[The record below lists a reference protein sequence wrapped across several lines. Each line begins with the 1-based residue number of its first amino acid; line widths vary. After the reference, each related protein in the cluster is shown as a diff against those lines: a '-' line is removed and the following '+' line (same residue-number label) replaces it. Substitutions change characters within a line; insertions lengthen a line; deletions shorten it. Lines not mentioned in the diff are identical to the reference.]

1 MGDRLYNSDF
11 DLHMRRN
18 ETCKT
23 LCTTTNSP
31 HQTDFLQSLIRDYAH
46 NWVVDGLPAAEMRA
60 DGAGRTLYSSGFPV
74 GGYRT
79 VFTPEAPDAAPR
91 EAFELYNHFQIVIE
105 YHPRPKEGASRIV
118 GVLVWPQSI
127 DSLKGGR
134 LSSPDCDATGTFAVA
149 AGDRVRKV
157 AYTYD
162 VYWRESATPW
172 ATRWDSY
179 LRIVEPRIHVL
190 ALINSIVIF
199 CLMVGMVLLRALYR
213 DITKYNADLDFD
225 PADQI
230 QDDSGW
236 KLLHGEVFRPPK
248 RRIWLCITVGTGAQV
263 SAMFGSSHSSASS
276 VPATAF
282 VAGYVS
288 SRLYVTMNG
297 DAIRKNM
304 IYTALVFPSV
314 LLAFLH
320 LLNFFLIGL
329 RSAGAVPFGTFA
341 AIGALWFGLH
351 APLTSVGGWIGVKR
365 GPITNPMRVNQIPRQ
380 IPTVDWWLK
389 PVPSA
394 LIAGILPFGTG
405 FIEINYLMQS
415 LFGAKAYYAFG
426 FLALTSL
433 VVALTMALTTVLFT
447 YFHLCAEDYRW
458 HWRSFVTG
466 AASSVY
472 VFAYGLL
479 ARASRLHLPGSS
491 NKILFL
497 GYLTFVA
504 GLEAIVT
511 ETVGLYLVLP
521 HSIQYLSL
529 ASPTE
534 DAVPFVDIAPL
545 FPLLTGIHSLSL
557 NSRSLIRLYRA
568 RRHADPPKNARRDLT
583 IEALEDL
590 GRRIR
595 HLSISS
601 LPQDD
606 LLIDIT
612 PRIASKSDLQHL
624 SIDGNLSLFCYG
636 ETNAAATFRKYLR
649 EFSSLTSFEAEDR
662 DWGDGELDET
672 QPFSALWCEA
682 LSLPSVRRV
691 KLATPAAPFVVMP
704 AMSATSPHA
713 ERVSITFH
721 PPDFDTS
728 NEVRYSNEVDPVEWP
743 RLRSFS
749 LEGDSCIFPTVIASL
764 APCSQLAHLHLEH
777 NDAVA
782 PLSVFPERLP
792 SNFRRVTFHDA
803 IGLYPFALPYDECRD
818 WCSKRGVAV
827 DWLSWRA
834 APRGILPFADHHV
847 QPSADSTTK
856 DTLYEVLDLVTRRLD
871 HLRSTNDEPGFEEMK
886 QALMPLRERQYI
898 ERGRTFVDLDAK
910 QW

>member
-1 MGDRLYNSDF
+1 MLRLLALSVLAVPLARAFYLPGAAPNAFVDDELVPLFVNALGSHPRWGGETSGFVPYDAYDERIPFCRPASLHPQPLSLGSAVMGDRLYNSDF

-23 LCTTTNSP
+23 LCTTTISP
-31 HQTDFLQSLIRDYAH
+31 NQTDFLQSLIRDYAH

-79 VFTPEAPDAAPR
+79 VLSPEAPEAAPR
-91 EAFELYNHFQIVIE
+91 ETFELYNHFQIVIE

-134 LSSPDCDATGTFAVA
+134 LSSPDCDATGSFAVA
-149 AGDRVRKV
+149 AGDKARKV

-172 ATRWDSY
+172 ATRWDLY

-190 ALINSIVIF
+190 ALINSIVICLF
-199 CLMVGMVLLRALYR
+199 LCLMVGMVLLRALNR
-213 DITKYNADLDFD
+213 DITKYNAVSSSAYDLDLD

-248 RRIWLCITVGTGAQV
+248 RRMWLCITVGTGAQI
-263 SAMFGSSHSSASS
+263 SAMFGVTLLFALLGFLSPSNRGALTT
-276 VPATAF
+276 VMIICWTLFGF

-297 DAIRKNM
+297 DAIRKNI

-314 LLAFLH
+314 LFAFLH

-329 RSAGAVPFGTFA
+329 RSAGAVPFGTFM

-351 APLTSVGGWIGVKR
+351 VPLTVVGGWIGVKR

-389 PVPSA
+389 PIPSA
-394 LIAGILPFGTG
+394 LIAGILPFGAG

-433 VVALTMALTTVLFT
+433 VVALTTALTTVLFT

-458 HWRSFVTG
+458 QWRSFVTG

-479 ARASRLHLPGSS
+479 AWASRLHLPGFS

-511 ETVGLYLVLP
+511 GMVG
-521 HSIQYLSL
+521 
-529 ASPTE
+529 
-534 DAVPFVDIAPL
+534 FVA
-545 FPLLTGIHSLSL
+545 T
-557 NSRSLIRLYRA
+557 RA
-568 RRHADPPKNARRDLT
+568 FLRVIYA
-583 IEALEDL
+583 
-590 GRRIR
+590 RIR
-595 HLSISS
+595 
-601 LPQDD
+601 
-606 LLIDIT
+606 ID
-612 PRIASKSDLQHL
+612 
-624 SIDGNLSLFCYG
+624 
-636 ETNAAATFRKYLR
+636 
-649 EFSSLTSFEAEDR
+649 
-662 DWGDGELDET
+662 
-672 QPFSALWCEA
+672 
-682 LSLPSVRRV
+682 
-691 KLATPAAPFVVMP
+691 
-704 AMSATSPHA
+704 
-713 ERVSITFH
+713 
-721 PPDFDTS
+721 
-728 NEVRYSNEVDPVEWP
+728 
-743 RLRSFS
+743 
-749 LEGDSCIFPTVIASL
+749 
-764 APCSQLAHLHLEH
+764 
-777 NDAVA
+777 
-782 PLSVFPERLP
+782 
-792 SNFRRVTFHDA
+792 
-803 IGLYPFALPYDECRD
+803 
-818 WCSKRGVAV
+818 
-827 DWLSWRA
+827 
-834 APRGILPFADHHV
+834 
-847 QPSADSTTK
+847 
-856 DTLYEVLDLVTRRLD
+856 
-871 HLRSTNDEPGFEEMK
+871 
-886 QALMPLRERQYI
+886 
-898 ERGRTFVDLDAK
+898 
-910 QW
+910 